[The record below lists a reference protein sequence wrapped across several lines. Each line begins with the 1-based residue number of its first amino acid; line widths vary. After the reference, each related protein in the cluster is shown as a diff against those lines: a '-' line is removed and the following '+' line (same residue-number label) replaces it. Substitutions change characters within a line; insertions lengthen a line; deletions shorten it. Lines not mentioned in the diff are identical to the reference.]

1 MKANEE
7 DKKKMLEALETLA
20 YGGEEIKE
28 VTQYQRG
35 ANGRDVVKGK
45 NVTRTHKLPD
55 KQALFKLMEIKG
67 VYIEPKVEK
76 AKNALEEE
84 KGEKNLESFVKSL
97 KLN

>member
-1 MKANEE
+1 MVTEN

-20 YGGEEIKE
+20 YGGDEVKE
-28 VTQYQRG
+28 VVQYQRG

-45 NVTRTHKLPD
+45 NVTTTHKLPD

-84 KGEKNLESFVKSL
+84 KQEKNLEGFVKGL

>member
-7 DKKKMLEALETLA
+7 DKKKMLEALEVLA
-20 YGGEEIKE
+20 YGGDEVKE
-28 VTQYQRG
+28 VVQYQRG
-35 ANGRDVVKGK
+35 ANGRDVIKGK
-45 NVTRTHKLPD
+45 NVTTTHKLPD

-84 KGEKNLESFVKSL
+84 KSEKNLEDFVKGL
-97 KLN
+97 RLN